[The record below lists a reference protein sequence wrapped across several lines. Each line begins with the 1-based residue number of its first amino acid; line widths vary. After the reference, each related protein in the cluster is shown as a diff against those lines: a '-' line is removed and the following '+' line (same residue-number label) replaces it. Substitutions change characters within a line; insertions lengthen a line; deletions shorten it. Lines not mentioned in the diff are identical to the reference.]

1 MTRGLVLFSLG
12 FCAALLPGCL
22 VTSSGDFPERAS
34 TRPYLSSA
42 DATPPL
48 SSLVVVAD
56 APTRQFRTIV
66 AAEDNGTP
74 LQVLLVADWKTP
86 QEILIQSAE
95 VPAGSF
101 DIPRRIGADWAPLA
115 AGEIGGVVP
124 PGCHSLTLIVS
135 HRFDPI
141 ARTLPA
147 RVDDYDFLTWWVLLR
162 DVQDPTSDAA
172 LLGTCAQATD
182 QILP

>member
-1 MTRGLVLFSLG
+1 MIRGRVLFSLG

-42 DATPPL
+42 DATPPI

-56 APTRQFRTIV
+56 AATRPFRTIV
-66 AAEDNGTP
+66 SAEDNGTP

-86 QEILIQSAE
+86 QEILIQSSK
-95 VPAGSF
+95 VPAGTFES
-101 DIPRRIGADWAPLA
+101 PRRIGAEWSPLG

-135 HRFDPI
+135 HSFDPI

-147 RVDDYDFLTWWVLLR
+147 RVDDYDFLTWWVLFR

-172 LLGTCAQATD
+172 LLGTCPQATD
-182 QILP
+182 QVLP

>member
-1 MTRGLVLFSLG
+1 MIRRRILFSLG
-12 FCAALLPGCL
+12 LSAALLSGCL
-22 VTSSGDFPERAS
+22 VTSSGEFPERAR

-42 DATPPL
+42 DATPPI
-48 SSLVVVAD
+48 SSLVIVAE
-56 APTRQFRTIV
+56 PSTRQFRTV
-66 AAEDNGTP
+66 VSAEDNGTP

-86 QEILIQSAE
+86 REILVQSADF
-95 VPAGSF
+95 PAGTF
-101 DIPRRIGADWAPLA
+101 DIPRRIGAEWAPLG

-124 PGCHSLTLIVS
+124 PGCHSFTLIVS

-147 RVDDYDFLTWWVLLR
+147 LVDDYDFLTWWVLLR

>member
-1 MTRGLVLFSLG
+1 MTRGRLLCFLGSL
-12 FCAALLPGCL
+12 AALLSGCL
-22 VTSSGDFPERAS
+22 VTSSGDFPERAP

-42 DATPPL
+42 GASPPI
-48 SSLVVVAD
+48 SALVVVGE
-56 APTRQFRTIV
+56 PSTRQFRTV
-66 AAEDNGTP
+66 VSAEDNGTP

-86 QEILIQSAE
+86 QEILIQSTE
-95 VPAGSF
+95 VPAGTF
-101 DIPRRIGADWAPLA
+101 DIPRRIAAEWAPLG

-172 LLGTCAQATD
+172 LLGTCAQPTD